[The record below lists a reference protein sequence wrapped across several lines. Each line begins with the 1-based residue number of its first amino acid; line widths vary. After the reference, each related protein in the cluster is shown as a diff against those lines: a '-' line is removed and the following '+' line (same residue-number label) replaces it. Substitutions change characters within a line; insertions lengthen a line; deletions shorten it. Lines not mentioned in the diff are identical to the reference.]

1 VILSQPKWEPVFQ
14 IRDLGGWKIR
24 KDNSSILTEGGTKTN
39 RPEKGRNKYPEIFI
53 PKRPG
58 E

>member
-1 VILSQPKWEPVFQ
+1 M
-14 IRDLGGWKIR
+14 RDLGGWKIR

-39 RPEKGRNKYPEIFI
+39 RPEKGRNKYSEIFI

>member
-1 VILSQPKWEPVFQ
+1 MREGI
-14 IRDLGGWKIR
+14 
-24 KDNSSILTEGGTKTN
+24 SSILTEGGTKTN
-39 RPEKGRNKYPEIFI
+39 RPEKGRNKYSEIFI